1 MNCSLDSVNCKISNQ
16 SSITAVINETLIG
29 LISCN
34 DSLSSCNNTMNTTS
48 GPEEEYIL
56 FR

>member
-1 MNCSLDSVNCKISNQ
+1 MNCSLGSVNCKISNQ

-34 DSLSSCNNTMNTTS
+34 DSLSLCNNAMNTTA
-48 GPEEEYIL
+48 GPEEEYIQ

>member
-1 MNCSLDSVNCKISNQ
+1 
-16 SSITAVINETLIG
+16 

-34 DSLSSCNNTMNTTS
+34 DSLSLCNNAMNTTA
-48 GPEEEYIL
+48 GPEEEYIQ

>member
-1 MNCSLDSVNCKISNQ
+1 
-16 SSITAVINETLIG
+16 